1 MKFITGLL
9 NYSNNLHFYLKF
21 ERMGHY
27 KYIDTKHIDSIAAG
41 DTEFMTELI
50 DIFLG
55 QIPEFISTMK
65 NALKEQDYTLLA
77 HEAHTAKS
85 SVLTFGMEETGIL
98 LKNIQLKAEANEL
111 EEIPFMVNDVV
122 LQLEAVVPELRE
134 LKSSL

>member
-1 MKFITGLL
+1 M
-9 NYSNNLHFYLKF
+9 HFCLKL
-21 ERMGHY
+21 ERMGQY
-27 KYIDTKHIDSIAAG
+27 KYIHTKHIDSIAAG

-77 HEAHTAKS
+77 REAHTAKS

-98 LKNIQLKAEANEL
+98 LKNIQLKAEASEL
-111 EEIPFMVNDVV
+111 EELPFMVNDAA
-122 LQLEAVVPELRE
+122 LQLEAAVFELIE
-134 LKSSL
+134 LKSAL